1 MLIDEGKVT
10 KNDKTLVVDRYK
22 VRRWKKKMMNLL
34 CVRRKKEV
42 SETLTSV
49 YFDSKQCKLLVQKLI
64 NGKVRTVTSKEDL
77 YVLVQVG
84 FITWNKISEKILKIF
99 WLCQELNVCQS
110 FCVSVC
116 SAQSC
121 IKNWIFTFFSQVFL
135 RSL

>member
-1 MLIDEGKVT
+1 MT

-84 FITWNKISEKILKIF
+84 IIT
-99 WLCQELNVCQS
+99 
-110 FCVSVC
+110 
-116 SAQSC
+116 
-121 IKNWIFTFFSQVFL
+121 
-135 RSL
+135 